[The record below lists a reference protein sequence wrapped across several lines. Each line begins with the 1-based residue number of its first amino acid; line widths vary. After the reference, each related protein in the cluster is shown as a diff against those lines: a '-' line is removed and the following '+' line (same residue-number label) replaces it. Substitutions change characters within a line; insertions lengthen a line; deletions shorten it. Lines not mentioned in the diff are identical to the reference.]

1 MEWLKTVKESHG
13 SVERSSLTLARA
25 INSRGI
31 YVIQAPAGGQKVSG
45 RIPAPLAGARGGGS
59 SLSRKPPYMSTA
71 PQISPDTVLRLTL
84 PESREGGEERRDYS
98 LEELKELL
106 NKLMLMSGKKDHS
119 GSEAEVFSEVGVLL
133 PRAWELWGQR
143 RPGWDWGAH
152 C

>member
-1 MEWLKTVKESHG
+1 MAEDREGEPRVRGALIPDPGQSHQQPG
-13 SVERSSLTLARA
+13 HLRDPGARRWPEGERLHSS
-25 INSRGI
+25 
-31 YVIQAPAGGQKVSG
+31 PAGRG
-45 RIPAPLAGARGGGS
+45 LGGGS

-71 PQISPDTVLRLTL
+71 PQISPDTVLHLTL
-84 PESREGGEERRDYS
+84 PESCEGGEERRDYS

-143 RPGWDWGAH
+143 RLGWDWGAH